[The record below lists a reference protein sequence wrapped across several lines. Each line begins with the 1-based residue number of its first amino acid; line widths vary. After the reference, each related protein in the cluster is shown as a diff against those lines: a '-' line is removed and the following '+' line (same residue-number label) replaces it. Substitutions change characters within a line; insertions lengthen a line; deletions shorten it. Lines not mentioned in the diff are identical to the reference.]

1 MNFMTVLPYRTA
13 ILTLLALL
21 AFAGNSVLCRLALVD
36 NAIDELSFT
45 IVRLISGAFIL
56 YAVLFY
62 RCYFF
67 RDKEPQNKEPQNKDL
82 KDEQPKIEK
91 SNSGLSIRA
100 GSWKGSAM
108 LFIYALLFSLAYV
121 RLDTGVGALIL
132 FGTVQITMILYG
144 FINGQRLT
152 LLECLGVLLAIL
164 GVAYLLWPSAAANQ
178 STAVSCV
185 GGVLMMV
192 SGVAWGLYSLAGA
205 SSKNPIE
212 DTAANFLRTLPMAIS
227 LLLLFPFYSPLLSME
242 GVLLAVASG
251 ALTSGI
257 GYAIWYAA
265 LPNLSNIQAAVVQLF
280 VPILAAGG
288 GVIFAREPIT
298 ITLLLSSFMVLGG
311 ILLVIAN
318 RSKIT
323 DNHQNPAET

>member
-121 RLDTGVGALIL
+121 RLDTGVGA
-132 FGTVQITMILYG
+132 
-144 FINGQRLT
+144 
-152 LLECLGVLLAIL
+152 
-164 GVAYLLWPSAAANQ
+164 
-178 STAVSCV
+178 
-185 GGVLMMV
+185 
-192 SGVAWGLYSLAGA
+192 
-205 SSKNPIE
+205 
-212 DTAANFLRTLPMAIS
+212 
-227 LLLLFPFYSPLLSME
+227 
-242 GVLLAVASG
+242 
-251 ALTSGI
+251 
-257 GYAIWYAA
+257 
-265 LPNLSNIQAAVVQLF
+265 
-280 VPILAAGG
+280 
-288 GVIFAREPIT
+288 
-298 ITLLLSSFMVLGG
+298 
-311 ILLVIAN
+311 
-318 RSKIT
+318 
-323 DNHQNPAET
+323 

>member
-1 MNFMTVLPYRTA
+1 MNVLPYRTA
-13 ILTLLALL
+13 LLTLLALL

-45 IVRLISGAFIL
+45 IVRLISGAFML

-62 RCYFF
+62 RCYLF
-67 RDKEPQNKEPQNKDL
+67 RDNEPKNKELRNKDF
-82 KDEQPKIEK
+82 KGGQPGSELSK
-91 SNSGLSIRA
+91 SGLSIRA
-100 GSWKGSAM
+100 GSWKGSSM

-152 LLECLGVLLAIL
+152 LLEFLGVLLAIL
-164 GVAYLLWPSAAANQ
+164 GVAYLLWPSSAANQ
-178 STAVSCV
+178 STAVSWV

-227 LLLLFPFYSPLLSME
+227 LLVLFIFYSPLLSTE

-265 LPNLSNIQAAVVQLF
+265 LPNLSNIKAAVVQLF
-280 VPILAAGG
+280 VPILAAVG

-298 ITLLLSSFMVLGG
+298 ITLLLSSLMVLGG
-311 ILLVIAN
+311 VLLVIAN
-318 RSKIT
+318 RKKSL
-323 DNHQNPAET
+323 